1 MLKAFVNIFKIED
14 LRNKILITLGLLIVY
29 RIGAYIPV
37 PGIDSMAL
45 ARIFDSMAQRSGG
58 GLFGMMNLFSG
69 GALRR
74 ATIFAL
80 GVMPYISVSII
91 LQLLTPVIPYLD
103 NLQKEGITGYRKIQQ
118 YTRYGT
124 ILLSLVQ
131 AYFIALFLE
140 HGAGINET
148 IVLFPGLGFRII
160 AMISLTAGTAFIM
173 WLGEQIQEYGIG
185 NGISLI
191 ITAGILSRMPAAVF
205 QLYNLV
211 KANQVRTEVAVFL
224 VVMLFA
230 VIWFVTA
237 IIQGQRKIPV
247 QYARRVSGAAVVGSQ
262 TSYIPLRV
270 NQASVMPIIFAQ
282 SVMLFPATMASF
294 GIKPVFSQL
303 AGLLTRGD
311 WLYVGV
317 YGGLIIFFTFF
328 YTGIVFKPLDIADN
342 LKKYGGFIP
351 GIRPGRPTAEYL
363 YDVMIK
369 VSTIGAVFLAVIA
382 VIPMLMS
389 KWLKIP
395 YLVSQ
400 FFGGTGILIVVGVL
414 LDTIRQIEG
423 HLLMRHYDGF
433 IPSGRVRGRSGRRTI

>member
-1 MLKAFVNIFKIED
+1 MFKAFVNIFKIED
-14 LRNKILITLGLLIVY
+14 LRNKILITLGLLVVY

-45 ARIFDSMAQRSGG
+45 ARIFDNMAQRAGG

-124 ILLSLVQ
+124 ILLSLMQ
-131 AYFIALFLE
+131 AYFIAIFLE

-148 IVLFPGLGFRII
+148 IVLFPGWGFRII

-211 KANQVRTEVAVFL
+211 KANQVRPEVAVFL
-224 VVMLFA
+224 LVMLFA

-247 QYARRVSGAAVVGSQ
+247 QYARRLSGTKVVGSQ

-303 AGLLTRGD
+303 AGLFNRGD

-317 YGGLIIFFTFF
+317 YGALIIFFTFF
-328 YTGIVFKPLDIADN
+328 YTGIVFKPIDIADN

-351 GIRPGRPTAEYL
+351 GVRPGRPTAEYL
-363 YDVMIK
+363 YDIMIK

-433 IPSGRVRGRSGRRTI
+433 IPSGRVRGRRG